1 MKKAGLILS
10 VCGVLLL
17 AGCSTGG
24 NDTGNQNE
32 TSTSQTEPKEVYM
45 SNCASCHGGNLQG
58 ATGPD
63 LQKVGTKLDKDQI
76 LQILENG
83 QGSMPAQSHISE
95 DERDQ
100 LATWLSEKK

>member
-1 MKKAGLILS
+1 MKRAGLTLA

-17 AGCSTGG
+17 AGCSAGG
-24 NDTGNQNE
+24 NDTGKQNG
-32 TSTSQTEPKEVYM
+32 TSTAQTDPKEIYM

-58 ATGPD
+58 ATGPN
-63 LQKVGTKLDKDQI
+63 LQQVGAKLNKEQI
-76 LQILENG
+76 LQILQNG
-83 QGSMPAQSHISE
+83 QGTMPAQSHISA

>member
-1 MKKAGLILS
+1 MKKAGLSLA

-24 NDTGNQNE
+24 NDTGSQNG
-32 TSTSQTEPKEVYM
+32 TSTAQTEPKEIYM

-58 ATGPD
+58 ATGPN
-63 LQKVGTKLDKDQI
+63 LQQVGGKLNKDQI

-83 QGSMPAQSHISE
+83 QGTMPAQSHIST